1 MGLGGQRDVKVL
13 KKNNKKIARSG
24 KFSDLKNAFDNGEF
38 EKLKEITT
46 RKAQKGAEGYQL
58 DFKGFAKV
66 NSDKNIIL

>member
-38 EKLKEITT
+38 
-46 RKAQKGAEGYQL
+46 
-58 DFKGFAKV
+58 
-66 NSDKNIIL
+66 